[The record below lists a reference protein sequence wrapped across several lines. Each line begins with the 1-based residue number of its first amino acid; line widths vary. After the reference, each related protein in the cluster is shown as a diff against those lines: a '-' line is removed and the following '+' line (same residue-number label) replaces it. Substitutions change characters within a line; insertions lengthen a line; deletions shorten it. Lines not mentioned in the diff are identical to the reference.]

1 MQSLVQEKVHQAR
14 FILQEKGVDAWIT
27 FVRETSAGGDPVL
40 PLIYGDATL
49 TWESALI
56 LTVNGENTAIVG
68 RFEVEAARSTHAY
81 TEVIGYD
88 QSIRSHL
95 VKTLETINP
104 TRIGINTSL
113 SDVYADGLT
122 HGMYRLLLQYL
133 EDTPFAD
140 RLISAEQVI
149 GALRGRKTASE
160 LERIREAVQLTG
172 EIFDHTFAHARVGM
186 TEKELYQFMQHQ
198 VKELGLGLAWSAG
211 GCPAVNTGPESPVGH
226 VAPTDLA
233 IEPGHILHIDF
244 GVRSKGYCSDIQRD
258 AYILRP
264 GETQAPPPV
273 QHGFDT
279 VVRAIQA
286 AAAAMKPG
294 AVGKDIDALA
304 RQIVI
309 DSGYEEYKHALG
321 HQLGREAHDGGGLLG
336 PMWERYGDSPLME
349 LEVGQ
354 VYTVEPSLFVPGYGV
369 IGIEEDV
376 LITEQGIEY
385 LGEPQTELILLR

>member
-1 MQSLVQEKVHQAR
+1 MQSLVQEKVQQAKS
-14 FILQEKGVDAWIT
+14 ILQEKGIDAWVT
-27 FVRETSAGGDPVL
+27 FVRETSAGADPVL

-49 TWESALI
+49 TWESVLI
-56 LTVNGENTAIVG
+56 LTANATTAIVG
-68 RFEVEAARSTHAY
+68 RFEVEAARSTGAY
-81 TEVIGYD
+81 SQVIGYD
-88 QSIRSHL
+88 QSVRPYL
-95 VKTLETINP
+95 VDTLEKLNP
-104 TRIGINTSL
+104 ARIAINTSL

-122 HGMYRLLLQYL
+122 HGMYQLLQQYL
-133 EDTPFAD
+133 EGTPFAA
-140 RLISAEQVI
+140 RLVSAEEVI

-160 LERIREAVQLTG
+160 LERISEAVKITG
-172 EIFDHTFAHARVGM
+172 EIFERTFAHAQVGM
-186 TEKELYQFMQHQ
+186 TEKELYQFMQQQ

-226 VAPTDLA
+226 VAPTELA
-233 IEPGHILHIDF
+233 LQPGHILHIDF

-264 GETQAPPPV
+264 GETQAPHAV

-286 AAAAMKPG
+286 TAAAMKPG
-294 AVGKDIDALA
+294 AIGKDIDALA
-304 RQIVI
+304 RQIVM

-336 PMWERYGDSPLME
+336 PMWERYGDSPLKE
-349 LEVGQ
+349 LEAGQ
-354 VYTVEPSLFVPGYGV
+354 VYTIEPSLIVPGYGV

-376 LITEQGIEY
+376 LVTDQGVEF
-385 LGEPQTELILLR
+385 LGSPQTELILLR

>member
-1 MQSLVQEKVHQAR
+1 MQSLVQEKVQQAKS
-14 FILQEKGVDAWIT
+14 ILQEKGIDAWVT
-27 FVRETSAGGDPVL
+27 FVRETSAGADPVL

-49 TWESALI
+49 TWESVLI
-56 LTVNGENTAIVG
+56 LTANATTAIVG
-68 RFEVEAARSTHAY
+68 RFEVEAARSTGAY
-81 TEVIGYD
+81 SQVIGYD
-88 QSIRSHL
+88 QSVRPYL
-95 VKTLETINP
+95 VDTLEKLNP
-104 TRIGINTSL
+104 ARIAINTSL

-122 HGMYRLLLQYL
+122 HGMYRLLQQYL
-133 EDTPFAD
+133 EGTPFAA
-140 RLISAEQVI
+140 RLVSAEEVI

-160 LERIREAVQLTG
+160 LERISEAVKITG
-172 EIFDHTFAHARVGM
+172 EIFERTFAHAQVGM
-186 TEKELYQFMQHQ
+186 TEKELYQFMQQQ

-233 IEPGHILHIDF
+233 LQPGHILHIDF

-264 GETQAPPPV
+264 GETQAPHAV

-279 VVRAIQA
+279 VVQAIQA

-294 AVGKDIDALA
+294 AIGKDIDALA

-309 DSGYEEYKHALG
+309 DGGYEEYKHALG

-336 PMWERYGDSPLME
+336 PMWERYGDSPLKE
-349 LEVGQ
+349 LEAGQ
-354 VYTVEPSLFVPGYGV
+354 VYTIEPSLIVPGYGV

-376 LITEQGIEY
+376 LVTDQGVEF
-385 LGEPQTELILLR
+385 LGPPQTELILLR

>member
-1 MQSLVQEKVHQAR
+1 MQSLVQEKVQQAKS
-14 FILQEKGVDAWIT
+14 ILQEKGIDAWVT
-27 FVRETSAGGDPVL
+27 FVRETSAGADPVL

-49 TWESALI
+49 TWESVLI
-56 LTVNGENTAIVG
+56 LTANATTAIVG
-68 RFEVEAARSTHAY
+68 RFEVEAARSTGTY
-81 TEVIGYD
+81 SQVIGYD
-88 QSIRSHL
+88 QSVRPYL
-95 VKTLETINP
+95 VDTLEKLNP
-104 TRIGINTSL
+104 ARIAINTSL

-122 HGMYRLLLQYL
+122 HGMYRLLQQYL
-133 EDTPFAD
+133 EGTPFAA
-140 RLISAEQVI
+140 RLVSAEEVI

-160 LERIREAVQLTG
+160 LERISEAVKITG
-172 EIFDHTFAHARVGM
+172 EIFERTFAHAQVGM
-186 TEKELYQFMQHQ
+186 TEKELYQFMQQQ

-233 IEPGHILHIDF
+233 LQPGHILHIDF

-264 GETQAPPPV
+264 GETQAPHAV

-279 VVRAIQA
+279 VVQAIQA

-294 AVGKDIDALA
+294 AIGKDIDALA

-309 DSGYEEYKHALG
+309 DGGYEEYKHALG

-336 PMWERYGDSPLME
+336 PMWERYGDSPLKE
-349 LEVGQ
+349 LEAGQ
-354 VYTVEPSLFVPGYGV
+354 VYTIEPSLIVPGYGV

-376 LITEQGIEY
+376 LVTDQGVEF
-385 LGEPQTELILLR
+385 LGPPQTELILLR

>member
-1 MQSLVQEKVHQAR
+1 MQSLVQEKVQQAKS
-14 FILQEKGVDAWIT
+14 ILQEKGIDAWVT
-27 FVRETSAGGDPVL
+27 FVRETSAGADPVL

-49 TWESALI
+49 TWESVLI
-56 LTVNGENTAIVG
+56 LTANATTAIVG
-68 RFEVEAARSTHAY
+68 RFEVEAARSTGAY
-81 TEVIGYD
+81 SQVIGYD
-88 QSIRSHL
+88 QSVRPYL
-95 VKTLETINP
+95 VNTLEKLNP
-104 TRIGINTSL
+104 ARIAINTSL

-122 HGMYRLLLQYL
+122 HGMYRLLQQYL
-133 EDTPFAD
+133 EGTPFAA
-140 RLISAEQVI
+140 RLVSAEEVI

-160 LERIREAVQLTG
+160 LERISEAVKITG
-172 EIFDHTFAHARVGM
+172 EIFERTFAHAQVGM
-186 TEKELYQFMQHQ
+186 TEKELYQFMQQQ

-233 IEPGHILHIDF
+233 LQPGHILHIDF

-264 GETQAPPPV
+264 GETQAPHAV

-279 VVRAIQA
+279 VVQAIQA

-294 AVGKDIDALA
+294 AIGKDIDALA

-309 DSGYEEYKHALG
+309 DGGYEEYKHALG

-336 PMWERYGDSPLME
+336 PMWERYGDSPLKE
-349 LEVGQ
+349 LEAGQ
-354 VYTVEPSLFVPGYGV
+354 VYTIEPSLIVPGYGV

-376 LITEQGIEY
+376 LVTDQGVEF
-385 LGEPQTELILLR
+385 LGPPQMELILLR